1 MKLWVGALRGDTK
14 NGCEGD
20 KGSQCPDKFFWVYGI
35 LFQGYSKYIL
45 DILVSY
51 EEKIGSPPSP
61 TTTTARLELF
71 ATTFHQL
78 VA

>member
-1 MKLWVGALRGDTK
+1 MATLKAAARETKSLSALT
-14 NGCEGD
+14 N
-20 KGSQCPDKFFWVYGI
+20 FWGVYGI
-35 LFQGYSKYIL
+35 LFQDNFKYIL

-51 EEKIGSPPSP
+51 EEKNGFPPHP
-61 TTTTARLELF
+61 ARLELF

>member
-1 MKLWVGALRGDTK
+1 MATLKAAARETKSLSALT
-14 NGCEGD
+14 N
-20 KGSQCPDKFFWVYGI
+20 FWGVYGI
-35 LFQGYSKYIL
+35 LFQDNFKYIL

-51 EEKIGSPPSP
+51 EEKIGFPLPPP
-61 TTTTARLELF
+61 ARLELF